1 MFQIKKEKET
11 TNNTNTHSKSEI
23 LSPVISDPS
32 SFLKKKKGKETLV
45 AFLNQK
51 KNQKETKK
59 QMQILT
65 SKPKSRAQVRP

>member
-11 TNNTNTHSKSEI
+11 TNNTNTHSKTEI
-23 LSPVISDPS
+23 LSPVISEFITKEKERKRNVS
-32 SFLKKKKGKETLV
+32 SVPKS
-45 AFLNQK
+45 K